1 MSSQCS
7 RCEARQRVMLA
18 LVIVLLFSN
27 LIDTGRNY
35 VSAQSS
41 STAGK
46 WTLTVSV
53 VDQSDISVQGQEV
66 KVTNYLGEEIFDG
79 HTNKN
84 GIINAK
90 LEAGEYHILV
100 QDQTYTIDLNED
112 TDIEAT
118 VTVDLPIAVEGA
130 S

>member
-1 MSSQCS
+1 
-7 RCEARQRVMLA
+7 MLA

-27 LIDTGRNY
+27 LLDTGRNY

-66 KVTNYLGEEIFDG
+66 KVTNYLGEEVFDG

-90 LEAGEYHILV
+90 LEAGEYQVLV
-100 QDQTYTIDLNED
+100 QDQSYTIDLNED
-112 TDIEAT
+112 TNVEAT